1 MSSAAATIEFHRAD
15 PQRLTDL
22 AILLIGEGF
31 HHRHTSTEIDA
42 PLRLFEVYLRD
53 HAPVGFG
60 RRLAAGIHRVDPCA
74 GFTFHHEAVPE
85 RAAEQITSDP
95 DLGEFTSPAD
105 ELGEPLIPAHALQR
119 ALDPARHGRIGAEEL
134 VRRVD
139 QLCGG
144 PWRRE
149 IERLDALDRAS

>member
-1 MSSAAATIEFHRAD
+1 MSNSAATIEFHRAD
-15 PQRLTDL
+15 PERLTDL

-31 HHRHTSTEIDA
+31 HRRHTSSEIDA

-60 RRLAAGIHRVDPCA
+60 RRLAALIHRVDPAA
-74 GFTFHHEAVPE
+74 GFTVHQEARPE

-95 DLGEFTSPAD
+95 ELGEFTSPAD

-119 ALDPARHGRIGAEEL
+119 VLDLARRGRIGAEEL

-149 IERLDALDRAS
+149 IERLDAHEHAG

>member
-1 MSSAAATIEFHRAD
+1 MSSSAATIEFHRAD
-15 PQRLTDL
+15 PSQLTNL

-31 HHRHTSTEIDA
+31 HRRHDSAAISA

-60 RRLAAGIHRVDPCA
+60 RRLAALMRRVDPHA
-74 GFTFHHEAVPE
+74 GFTVHQQACPE
-85 RAAEQITSDP
+85 RAGEQIISDP
-95 DLGEFTSPAD
+95 ELGEFTSPAGAD
-105 ELGEPLIPAHALQR
+105 GDSLIPAHLLQQALH
-119 ALDPARHGRIGAEEL
+119 PARHGRIGPEEL
-134 VRRVD
+134 VRRID

-149 IERLDALDRAS
+149 IERLDAQDRAS